1 MTSVEELETAALSL
15 GQPQRERLVASL
27 LDSLPPTAMT
37 EEQILAEAVQRD
49 HELMS
54 GAVKPMTE
62 AQFRAGLIH
71 RRGE

>member
-1 MTSVEELETAALSL
+1 MPNLEELETAVLSL
-15 GQPQRERLVASL
+15 EQPQRERLLASL

-49 HELMS
+49 HELTS
-54 GAVKPMTE
+54 GAIPPMTE
-62 AQFRAGLIH
+62 AQFRAGLIY